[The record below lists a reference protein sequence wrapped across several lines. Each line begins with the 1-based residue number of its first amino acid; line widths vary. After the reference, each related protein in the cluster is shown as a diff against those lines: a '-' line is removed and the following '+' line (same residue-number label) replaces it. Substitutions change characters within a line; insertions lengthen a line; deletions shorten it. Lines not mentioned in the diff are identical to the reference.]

1 MSASERFAT
10 MPAMICA
17 LARGL
22 LALRLEVDELLVQV
36 LGNLACDLRIRG
48 RGAVAVGGMA
58 GGADLVRKVLR
69 VFQIRRLGLRAE
81 RGQHGGDA
89 HQCTY
94 HPWPRGRI
102 ERRDFIRLFSQA
114 QFLAAAGR
122 AAELP
127 APGPPEIVFAGRS
140 NVGKSS
146 AINAIVGR
154 KRLAFTSKTPGRTQT
169 INFYSL
175 GDAARLVDL
184 PGYGYARVPRPQRA
198 QWRELVAAI
207 SDSRPGVAGDGGRHG
222 RAPPAHA
229 ARQAAPRVARVTG
242 AGSPAREGGQAHP
255 RSRRRSEKSRRCVLF
270 SSVTKQGVEE
280 CRGLLESWLEHAA
293 EIKSPR

>member
-1 MSASERFAT
+1 LPSA
-10 MPAMICA
+10 
-17 LARGL
+17 
-22 LALRLEVDELLVQV
+22 
-36 LGNLACDLRIRG
+36 
-48 RGAVAVGGMA
+48 
-58 GGADLVRKVLR
+58 
-69 VFQIRRLGLRAE
+69 
-81 RGQHGGDA
+81 
-89 HQCTY
+89 
-94 HPWPRGRI
+94 RI
-102 ERRDFIRLFSQA
+102 ERRDFIRLFSEA

-122 AAELP
+122 ASELP

-198 QWRELVAAI
+198 QWRELVAAYL
-207 SDSRPGVAGDGGRHG
+207 DSRPGLAGIVVVMDARHPLTPLDAQLLEWLG
-222 RAPPAHA
+222 
-229 ARQAAPRVARVTG
+229 ARRTLIVLAKADKLTRTEQASLKARFAG
-242 AGSPAREGGQAHP
+242 AL
-255 RSRRRSEKSRRCVLF
+255 LF
-270 SSVTKQGVEE
+270 SSVTGQGVEE
-280 CRGLLESWLEHAA
+280 CRGLLETWLEQAA